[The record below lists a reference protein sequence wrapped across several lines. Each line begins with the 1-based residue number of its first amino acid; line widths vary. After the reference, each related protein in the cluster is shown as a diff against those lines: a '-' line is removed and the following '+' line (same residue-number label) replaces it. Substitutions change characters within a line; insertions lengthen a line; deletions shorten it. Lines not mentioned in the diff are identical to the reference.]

1 MTMTGLPLIFAS
13 DSPRPWL
20 VTAEWTMSVPDFLSR
35 VAALR
40 ARLPAT
46 RYVLNL
52 CEDRLNFMLGFAAA
66 VSDGQTVLLPSNRS
80 AGAVQELVSE
90 YRDCLVL
97 TDQIEV
103 DTAIAQFRLEALDIE
118 PEEES
123 PSQILIDAG
132 HLAAI
137 VFTSGSTG
145 KAQANKKNWGSLV
158 RGAELA
164 QARFGFSE
172 QSSILAT
179 VPPQHMYGLET
190 TIMTPLVTGACVY
203 TGRPFFAEDIRQ
215 ALGRLEGERVLV
227 TTPVHLR
234 ACQASGLQWPEVET
248 VISATAPLDPR
259 LAADCESIFAA
270 PVKEI
275 YGCTEAGSLASR
287 QVTASAL
294 WQLYDDFELA
304 FEDGQA
310 MISAPHLAEAT
321 PLSDLIEQDDARHF
335 HLKGR
340 HTDMVNIA
348 GKRAS
353 IADLSLRLNSIS
365 GVEDAVFVMPEKG
378 GEKITRL
385 AALVVAPQR
394 EEREILRE
402 LSRNIDPVFLP
413 RPLYRVEALPRNE
426 TGKLPRQALLALLNQ
441 LAQ

>member
-1 MTMTGLPLIFAS
+1 MSAS
-13 DSPRPWL
+13 
-20 VTAEWTMSVPDFLSR
+20 DFLSR

-66 VSDGQTVLLPSNRS
+66 VSAGQTVLLPSNRS

-90 YRDCLVL
+90 YGDCLVL

-118 PEEES
+118 PEVS
-123 PSQILIDAG
+123 PGQILIDPE

-145 KAQANKKNWGSLV
+145 KAQANEKTWGSLV

-164 QARFGFSE
+164 HACFGFGE

-215 ALGRLEGERVLV
+215 ALGRLEGERILV

-234 ACQASGLQWPEVET
+234 ACQASDLQWPEVGT
-248 VISATAPLDPR
+248 IISATAPLDAR
-259 LAADCESIFAA
+259 LAADCEALFDA

-287 QVTASAL
+287 QVTASPM

-304 FEDGQA
+304 FENGQA

-353 IADLSLRLNSIS
+353 IADLSHRLNSIS
-365 GVEDAVFVMPEKG
+365 GVEDAVFVLPEKG

-385 AALVVAPQR
+385 AALVVAPER

-426 TGKLPRQALLALLNQ
+426 TGKLPRQAILALLNQ
-441 LAQ
+441 LGQ

>member
-1 MTMTGLPLIFAS
+1 
-13 DSPRPWL
+13 
-20 VTAEWTMSVPDFLSR
+20 MSAADFLAR
-35 VAALR
+35 VETLR
-40 ARLPAT
+40 ARLPVT

-66 VSDGQTVLLPSNRS
+66 VSAGKTVLLPSNRS
-80 AGAVQELVSE
+80 TGAVQELVSE
-90 YRDCLVL
+90 YGDCLVL

-103 DTAIAQFRLEALDIE
+103 DPSIAQFKLEAMQIRPAAVTE
-118 PEEES
+118 
-123 PSQILIDAG
+123 QILIDEDQ
-132 HLAAI
+132 LAAI

-145 KAQANKKNWGSLV
+145 KAQPNKKTWGSLV

-164 QARFGFSE
+164 HMRFGFGD
-172 QSSILAT
+172 QSAILAT

-190 TIMTPLVTGACVY
+190 TIMIPLVTGASVY

-215 ALGRLEGERVLV
+215 ALARLEGERVLV

-234 ACQASGLQWPEVET
+234 ACLASDLPWPEIET
-248 VISATAPLDPR
+248 IVSATAPLDTG
-259 LAADCESIFAA
+259 LATDCESLFGA

-287 QVTASAL
+287 QVSASPL
-294 WQLYDDFELA
+294 WQLYDDFELS

-310 MISAPHLAEAT
+310 MVRAPHLADAT
-321 PLSDLIEQDDARHF
+321 PLTDLIEQDDARHF

-340 HTDMVNIA
+340 HSDMVNIA

-353 IADLSLRLNSIS
+353 IADLSHRLNSIR
-365 GVEDAVFVMPEKG
+365 GVEDGVFILPDKG
-378 GEKITRL
+378 EEKITRL

-394 EEREILRE
+394 EEREILRD
-402 LSRNIDPVFLP
+402 LSESIDPVFLP

-426 TGKLPRQALLALLNQ
+426 TGKLPRQAILALLNQ
-441 LAQ
+441 LVQ

>member
-1 MTMTGLPLIFAS
+1 MSAS
-13 DSPRPWL
+13 D
-20 VTAEWTMSVPDFLSR
+20 FLGR

-40 ARLPAT
+40 ARLPAQ

-52 CEDRLNFMLGFAAA
+52 CEDRLNFMLGFAVA
-66 VSDGQTVLLPSNRS
+66 VSAGHTTLLPSNRS
-80 AGAVQELVSE
+80 GGTVQELVSE
-90 YRDCLVL
+90 YGDCLVL

-103 DTAIAQFRLEALDIE
+103 DKAIAQFSLEAMDIE
-118 PEEES
+118 PAAVTD
-123 PSQILIDAG
+123 QFLIDAG

-145 KAQANKKNWGSLV
+145 KAQANEKTWGSLV
-158 RGAELA
+158 RSAELA
-164 QARFGFSE
+164 QARFGLGE

-215 ALGRLEGERVLV
+215 ALSRLEGERVLV

-234 ACQASGLQWPEVET
+234 ACQASDLQWPEVEAI
-248 VISATAPLDPR
+248 ISATAPLDTR

-287 QVTASAL
+287 QVTTSPL
-294 WQLYDDFELA
+294 WHLYDDFELA

-310 MISAPHLAEAT
+310 MISAPHLAEAI
-321 PLSDLIEQDDARHF
+321 PLCDLIEQDDARHF

-353 IADLSLRLNSIS
+353 ITDLSLRLNSIS
-365 GVEDAVFVMPEKG
+365 GVEDAVFVLPEKG
-378 GEKITRL
+378 EEKITRL
-385 AALVVAPQR
+385 AALVVAPGR
-394 EEREILRE
+394 EEREILRD
-402 LSRNIDPVFLP
+402 LSRKIDPVFLP

-441 LAQ
+441 LGQ